1 MELEKSNMNSGKW
14 CVKKICSLEILLCCC
29 SVAFVI
35 IALCKEPDAT
45 TFATLATGII
55 AGLAF
60 HMQRKALRNSK
71 NEFAVSSQRMHLT
84 LQVGIV
90 KEYSGKVRV
99 ITHYVSRQTGE
110 CLSQEEFGERKFECL
125 YKDYVLMMNALEG
138 GVFKPYN
145 TLCPINSKD
154 IYGEDIFI
162 DSSGEVHGL
171 DIHNR
176 KIKELEKGFILH
188 WYIPL
193 QENWDNLQN
202 AELGIRKK
210 KLACILVEKHHL
222 EDYVMAMCNLAR
234 VADECTSLN
243 SLAFDKIQYI
253 RSNLSYFELKL
264 LDDCWQYLYDELKSL
279 THK

>member
-1 MELEKSNMNSGKW
+1 MNMDNGIQVAKRISYSDLLLLL
-14 CVKKICSLEILLCCC
+14 CSLVMAVL
-29 SVAFVI
+29 
-35 IALCKEPDAT
+35 ALCNRPDAAT
-45 TFATLATGII
+45 YATLAAGII

-60 HMQRKALRNSK
+60 NMQRKALINSK
-71 NEFAVSSQRMHLT
+71 KEFAISNQRMLLI
-84 LQVGIV
+84 LQLGIV
-90 KEYSGKVRV
+90 KEHSSKVRV
-99 ITHYVSRQTGE
+99 IYHYVSKQTGKS
-110 CLSQEEFGERKFECL
+110 LSREEFSDRKYEYL
-125 YKDYVLMMNALEG
+125 YKDYILIMNALEDCA
-138 GVFKPYN
+138 FKSYN
-145 TLCPINSKD
+145 NIHAINFKD
-154 IYGEDIFI
+154 SCGDDIII
-162 DSSGEVHGL
+162 DSSGEAHGL

-193 QENWDNLQN
+193 QEDWDNLQN

-243 SLAFDKIQYI
+243 NPAFDKIQYI

-264 LDDCWQYLYDELKSL
+264 LDECWQYLYAELKSL